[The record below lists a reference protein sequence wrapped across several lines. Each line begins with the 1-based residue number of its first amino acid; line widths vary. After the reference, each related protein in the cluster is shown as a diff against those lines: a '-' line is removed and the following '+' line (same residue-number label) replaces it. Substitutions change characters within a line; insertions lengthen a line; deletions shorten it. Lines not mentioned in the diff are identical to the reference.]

1 MARSTPLAG
10 TRPPGPGPSGWSL
23 EEEPLLPLR
32 SDWLCGSPTIH
43 EEHPGLFRVQLLEPE
58 AAGVLRAALLRARD
72 WHRNSGQWLLPP
84 NSMHQAG
91 FKTEDVGLT
100 PWVES
105 FVESALAGLA
115 QQLFPQAMPSDP
127 TGVHSFLVDY
137 GDGVDRDLSQH
148 VDDSQVTVN
157 LWLGGESEGSEV
169 RFEGARCV
177 RHLDLRVDSDE
188 LFAWRGRPGEALVHL
203 GLHRH
208 RTLPILSGERQ
219 SLIFWLQHSEVRQ
232 RWLQPQ
238 EKDCPSPCVWAQRR
252 S

>member
-1 MARSTPLAG
+1 VPQSSPLS
-10 TRPPGPGPSGWSL
+10 RPDPSVLEPTVWSFEDEGFL
-23 EEEPLLPLR
+23 RLR
-32 SDWLCGSPTIH
+32 SDWICEDPAVH
-43 EEHPGLFRVQLLEPE
+43 EVHPGLFRVQLFTPE
-58 AAGVLRAALLRARD
+58 AASCLRSALLGARD
-72 WHRNSGQWLLPP
+72 WHLERGQWLLPP

-100 PWVES
+100 TWVDSLVES
-105 FVESALAGLA
+105 VLSELA
-115 QQLFPQAMPSDP
+115 QRLFPQAMPAAP

-137 GDGVDRDLSQH
+137 GAGVDRDLSQH

-157 LWLGGESEGSEV
+157 LWLGGECEGSEV
-169 RFEGARCV
+169 RFEGTRCV
-177 RHLDLRVDSDE
+177 RHLDLRFGPEE

-232 RWLQPQ
+232 RWLQA
-238 EKDCPSPCVWAQRR
+238 KGTDCPSPCAWTQRR

>member
-1 MARSTPLAG
+1 MTLSTPLTG
-10 TRPPGPGPSGWSL
+10 PRSPGLGPSDWSL

-32 SDWLCGSPTIH
+32 SDWLCVSPTIH
-43 EEHPGLFRVQLLEPE
+43 EEHCGLFRVQLLEPE
-58 AAGVLRAALLRARD
+58 AASILRSSLLRARD
-72 WHRNSGQWLLPP
+72 WHRERGRWLPPP
-84 NSMHQAG
+84 NSMHRAG

-105 FVESALAGLA
+105 LVESVLSELA
-115 QQLFPQAMPSDP
+115 QRLFPQAMPAAP

-157 LWLGGESEGSEV
+157 LWLGGECEGSEV
-169 RFEGARCV
+169 RFEGTRCV
-177 RHLDLRVDSDE
+177 RHLDLRFGPEE

-232 RWLQPQ
+232 RWLQA
-238 EKDCPSPCVWAQRR
+238 KGTDCPSPCAWTQRR